1 MLILSLLACMAA
13 KKHSVNNLNT
23 EPMGI
28 ITLLDRSSENIKYV
42 GQGGCTKRRQYH
54 YFENQSA
61 QLMFF
66 ESEIGAVIAL
76 VSCSRE
82 KIHLLEIHPKHL
94 SMHFKIYYG
103 EWGIVGFVKEKSEW
117 QYTCEHNECAK
128 YLSPEEKVLWLKD
141 YQNFDE
147 VLKATYVLRS
157 RIPISK

>member
-1 MLILSLLACMAA
+1 MLLFSLLACLAS
-13 KKHSVNNLNT
+13 KKHPTVTLDP

-28 ITLLDRSSENIKYV
+28 LTLLDRSAENIKYV
-42 GQGGCTKRRQYH
+42 GQGGCTKRREYH
-54 YFENQSA
+54 YYENQSA

-94 SMHFKIYYG
+94 KMHFKIYYG

-117 QYTCEHNECAK
+117 KYTCEHNECAK
-128 YLSPEEKVLWLKD
+128 YLSPQDQSLWLND
-141 YQNFDE
+141 YQNFDA

-157 RIPISK
+157 KVPVLN